1 MFNLKTKRLAG
12 GAAIFAL
19 LLVFL
24 IPAGASAGQRRGR
37 GNDDRWEQGRR
48 VNYKRKWNKQSWKK
62 YRRFRNG
69 HDGSDGRFDGRGRG
83 RNNRFDAR
91 FDRRGRGR
99 GRG

>member
-1 MFNLKTKRLAG
+1 MFNLKTKRMAG
-12 GAAIFAL
+12 WAALFVL
-19 LLVFL
+19 LLAFIV
-24 IPAGASAGQRRGR
+24 PAGAAAQRRGR
-37 GNDDRWEQGRR
+37 GSDDRWEQNRR

-62 YRRFRNG
+62 HRKFRNG
-69 HDGSDGRFDGRGRG
+69 HDGRDGRFDGRGRG